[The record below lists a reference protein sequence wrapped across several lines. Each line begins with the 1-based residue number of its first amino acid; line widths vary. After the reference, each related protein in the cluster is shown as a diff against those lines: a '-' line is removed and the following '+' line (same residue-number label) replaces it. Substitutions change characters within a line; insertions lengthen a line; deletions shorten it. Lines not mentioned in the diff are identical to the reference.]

1 VTREGLGLAAI
12 SYDPPETLKTFAARH
27 GISYPLL
34 SDRGSAII
42 RHYGLLNEQATG
54 RQAGIPH
61 PGTFVIDRRRRIS
74 GKHFEQAYQVRQSA
88 ASLLASRDAT
98 LASDSAID
106 SKYLAIAPGV
116 SDPQASPGT
125 RITVLVDV
133 TPKAKIHVYAP
144 GQPDYMPISLKIEP
158 DPSYTVAGEAR
169 YPRPETFFFK
179 PLKETF
185 KVYSKPFRISQD
197 VVVSPSPDVRARA
210 KTLDATIVV
219 KGTVSYQACD
229 DAVCYLP
236 VDVPVSWTVAL
247 TPLK

>member
-1 VTREGLGLAAI
+1 MTRDGLGLAAI
-12 SYDPPETLKTFAARH
+12 SYDPPETLKAFAAKH

-42 RHYGLLNEQATG
+42 RQYGLLNEQATG
-54 RQAGIPH
+54 RQAGIPY
-61 PGTFVIDRRRRIS
+61 PGTFVVDRKRRVS
-74 GKHFEQAYQVRQSA
+74 TKHFEEAYQVRQSA
-88 ASLLASRDAT
+88 ASLLASSGAPP
-98 LASDSAID
+98 APGSVID
-106 SKYLAIAPGV
+106 SKYLMIAPGA
-116 SDPQASPGT
+116 SDAQASPGT

-144 GQPDYMPISLKIEP
+144 GQPDYMPISMTITP
-158 DPSYTVAGEAR
+158 DPSYNTAGEAR
-169 YPRPETFFFK
+169 YPQPETFFFK

-185 KVYSKPFRISQD
+185 KVYSKPFRIAQD
-197 VVVSPSPDVRARA
+197 IVVAVSPDIRARA
-210 KTLDATIVV
+210 KTPGATLVV

-236 VDVPVSWTVAL
+236 VEVPVSWTVAL